1 MTYDQ
6 IFFEKQEV
14 KIIRRMNKDNF
25 YFENQCRRD
34 NAFTRK
40 QGCSSP
46 FTKWRWAKRKEQ
58 GRPPSENMG
67 T

>member
-25 YFENQCRRD
+25 YFENQRRRD

-46 FTKWRWAKRKEQ
+46 FTKWRWAKRKE
-58 GRPPSENMG
+58 
-67 T
+67 

>member
-25 YFENQCRRD
+25 YFENHCRSD
-34 NAFTRK
+34 HAFTKKARLL
-40 QGCSSP
+40 
-46 FTKWRWAKRKEQ
+46 
-58 GRPPSENMG
+58 
-67 T
+67 